1 MPENFREFFMQ
12 KLLILLSPNEIEM
25 SAKDFISTYA
35 SYMSSIGIVG
45 KAPTGHTYYPSRTA
59 PVVEENV
66 PFFEELVELTHSLE
80 IHTAVSM
87 DLYTDG
93 WFGKDPKYQTM
104 TDNGKVMYH
113 QICPNREEFWQY
125 GAEIVKEIGSYP
137 IDEILLLGA
146 GFIRDHYCF
155 CKKCRADFAPLVG
168 QEPERLT
175 YNYITENPEY
185 HEKWHE
191 WRSSVIHSGIRVLQD
206 AAVEIDESVDRKDPL
221 KLTIEVLIDPESG
234 LAEGAMGEYGYDYAK
249 LGEIT
254 GNVMI
259 NLYPW
264 SPLLP
269 PKGSK
274 EYNDLVESLY
284 FTNEFTRRGG
294 NASLFRWGVTT
305 IEQLREL
312 KELGRDTGTN
322 RIMSTFGYPKDYSTR
337 RESAIG
343 SY

>member
-1 MPENFREFFMQ
+1 MQ
-12 KLLILLSPNEIEM
+12 KLLILLGPNELDM

-35 SYMSSIGIVG
+35 SYMTSIGIVG
-45 KAPTGHTYYPSRTA
+45 KAPTGQAYYPSRTA
-59 PVVEENV
+59 PVEEEYI
-66 PFFEELVELTHSLE
+66 PFFEELVELTHSLD

-87 DLYTDG
+87 DFYTDG

-104 TDNGKVMYH
+104 TDVGKIMHH

-125 GAEIVKEIGSYP
+125 GAEIVKELGSYP

-146 GFIRDHYCF
+146 GFIRDHFCF
-155 CKKCRADFAPLVG
+155 CNRCRADFAPLVD
-168 QEPERLT
+168 QEPNRLS
-175 YNYITENPEY
+175 YNYIIENPEY
-185 HEKWHE
+185 HAKWHE
-191 WRSSVIHSGIRVLQD
+191 WRSDIIHSGLRVLQD
-206 AAVEIDESVDRKDPL
+206 AAIEIDESVDRKESL
-221 KLTIEVLIDPESG
+221 KLTVEVLIDPESG
-234 LAEGAMGEYGYDYAK
+234 LSDGAMGEYGYDYSK
-249 LGEIT
+249 LGGIT
-254 GNVMI
+254 GNVMV

-269 PKGSK
+269 AKGSK

-294 NASLFRWGVTT
+294 NASLFRWGVTD

-312 KELGRDTGTN
+312 KELGKDTGIT
-322 RIMSTFGYPKDYSTR
+322 RIMSTFGYPKDYSVR